1 MNSAGA
7 IQSGAAGAAP
17 AAERRQAWA
26 HVVNLGY
33 RVLVPASPV
42 LLALGFG
49 LYVPTVLSLE
59 NIINII
65 QQTAFLFVLTC
76 AQTIVLLTRG
86 LDLSLG
92 PSVSMIS
99 VASALTMTSLV
110 GPVGSNGIVAALA
123 GTASGLLIGLL
134 VGAFNGIAVAW
145 LRVNPFVATLAS
157 MNICLGIGTS
167 LSDGHPVFGI
177 PDEFNIAGYRLH
189 VLGVPMSIIYAVAVG
204 IALHLLLQHTVVGR
218 SFYLL
223 GSNPRAAIVAGWPRR
238 RLLALAYILSALLTA
253 VGALILTARAASGAP
268 NLGGGFSL
276 QTIAAAVIGGV
287 SLTGG
292 RGGLG
297 AALVGSFF
305 ITILSNGMNLAEI
318 GGYTQMLVMG
328 AIVIFA
334 VALDRVARV
343 DV

>member
-1 MNSAGA
+1 MEQVDG
-7 IQSGAAGAAP
+7 IQSP
-17 AAERRQAWA
+17 AVVLLTTRGRRETVTGIA
-26 HVVNLGY
+26 NLVY

-42 LLALGFG
+42 ILVICFW
-49 LYVPTVLSLE
+49 LYVPAVLSLE

-65 QQTAFLFVLTC
+65 QQTAFLFVLTS

-92 PSVSMIS
+92 PSVSMVS
-99 VASALTMTSLV
+99 VASALTMTAVL
-110 GPVGSNGIVAALA
+110 GPDGANGIIAALA
-123 GTASGLLIGLL
+123 GMAAGLLLGLL
-134 VGAFNGIAVAW
+134 VGMFNGIAVAW
-145 LRVNPFVATLAS
+145 LRVNPFVTTLAS

-177 PDEFNIAGYRLH
+177 PEEFNEAGYRLH
-189 VLGVPMSIIYAVAVG
+189 VLGIPMSIIYAVAVG
-204 IALHLLLQHTVVGR
+204 IALHLLLQYTVVGR
-218 SFYLL
+218 SFYVL

-268 NLGGGFSL
+268 NLGGGLSL

-292 RGGLG
+292 RGGLSS
-297 AALVGSFF
+297 AVIGSFF
-305 ITILSNGMNLAEI
+305 ITILSNGMDLADI

-334 VALDRVARV
+334 VTLDRIARV

>member
-1 MNSAGA
+1 
-7 IQSGAAGAAP
+7 
-17 AAERRQAWA
+17 
-26 HVVNLGY
+26 
-33 RVLVPASPV
+33 
-42 LLALGFG
+42 
-49 LYVPTVLSLE
+49 
-59 NIINII
+59 
-65 QQTAFLFVLTC
+65 VLTC

-99 VASALTMTSLV
+99 VASALTMTAI
-110 GPVGSNGIVAALA
+110 VGSDGANGIIATLA
-123 GTASGLLIGLL
+123 GTAAGLLLGLL
-134 VGAFNGIAVAW
+134 VGVFNGVAVAW
-145 LRVNPFVATLAS
+145 LRVNPFVTTLAS
-157 MNICLGIGTS
+157 MHICLGIGTS

-177 PDEFNIAGYRLH
+177 PEEFNVAGYRLH
-189 VLGVPMSIIYAVAVG
+189 VLGIPMSIIYAVAVG

-218 SFYLL
+218 SFYVL

-238 RLLALAYILSALLTA
+238 RLLVLAYVLSALLTA

-268 NLGGGFSL
+268 NLGGGLSL

-292 RGGLG
+292 RGGLSS
-297 AALVGSFF
+297 ALIGSFF

-343 DV
+343 DM